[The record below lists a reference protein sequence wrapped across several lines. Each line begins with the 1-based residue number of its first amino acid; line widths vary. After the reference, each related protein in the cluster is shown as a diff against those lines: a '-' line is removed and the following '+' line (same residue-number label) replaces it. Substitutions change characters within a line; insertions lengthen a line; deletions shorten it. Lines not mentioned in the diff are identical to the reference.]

1 MLLPPPALRL
11 PLTVMLVTVM
21 ACARAAVP
29 SAAPPAESFFANP
42 VLGAPVLSPN
52 ARYVALRI
60 GEPGKRYRLGV
71 VDVATNTMSNLS
83 LGNVD
88 VAQFQWVNNHRIV
101 FNTTDLHS
109 AAGDIE
115 YNPGMYAIDRDG
127 ANFVQLVDR
136 AGEGGRVQTGSMI
149 KSSRLLPWNTFLLP
163 QVGRQDSDAI
173 YVASRH
179 YDHNGEMTGA
189 KLLHLNTRTQRAISL
204 LGPPNSHQFMLD
216 HDGEP
221 RLALTLERD
230 QQAIHHRDHA
240 SGQWRQLAS
249 FSAYK
254 GQAGS
259 FAPLAFGPDGTLF
272 VEATGGKDKAS
283 VHTYDLATGKVNPE
297 PIVETEGY
305 DFTGGLVISGGK
317 LLGMEV
323 ITDAAGM
330 VWIDPKMKAIQK
342 EIDSRLGATTNLV
355 SLAARPELPVVLVTA
370 YSDVQPDAY
379 LLYNTET
386 KAFTRLGSAY
396 PDIKPEQMGRQE
408 PVRYKARDGLEIP
421 ALLTLPPGGKRGK
434 LPLLVMVHGGPY
446 MRAAIWGWDPQ
457 TQFLATRGYA
467 VLEPDFRGST
477 GYGNAHFRA
486 GWKQWGLGMQ
496 NDIADGVKWAVAQG
510 IADPGR
516 VCIAGASYG
525 GYAALMGLV
534 NDPGMYKCA
543 ISWAA
548 VTDIGLLF
556 TGDWGYM
563 ADLSARYRT
572 YGMPEVV
579 GDPVADAVQF
589 KATSPLQQ
597 AARIS
602 HPLLLAHGK
611 ADRRV
616 PFYHGEKFRDAV
628 KKTNPNVEWIKY
640 EAEGHGWRLPEN
652 RVDFWTRVEKFL
664 GRHIGQP

>member
-1 MLLPPPALRL
+1 MLLCAPALRL
-11 PLTVMLVTVM
+11 PLTVLLVSVM
-21 ACARAAVP
+21 ACTRAATP
-29 SAAPPAESFFANP
+29 SASPPIESFFANP
-42 VLGAPVLSPN
+42 VVAAPVLSPN
-52 ARYVALRI
+52 ARYVALRV
-60 GEPGKRYRLGV
+60 GAPGKRDQLGV
-71 VDVATNTMSNLS
+71 IDVATNTMRTVGF
-83 LGNVD
+83 GNGD
-88 VAQFQWVNNHRIV
+88 VRRIQWVNNDRLV
-101 FNTTDLHS
+101 FDTTDRKT
-109 AAGDIE
+109 AEGDLE
-115 YNPGMYAIDRDG
+115 YAPGLYAIDRDG
-127 ANFVQLVDR
+127 KNFLPLVDR

-149 KSSRLLPWNTFLLP
+149 KSSRQLPWHTFLLP
-163 QVGRQDSDAI
+163 QVGRQDSDEI

-179 YDHNGEMTGA
+179 YDQHGEVTNV
-189 KLLHLNTRTQRAISL
+189 KLVHLNTRSL
-204 LGPPNSHQFMLD
+204 KAVNLVGPPNSHQFLLD

-230 QQAIHHRDHA
+230 QQAIHHRDRA

-249 FSAYK
+249 FNAYK

-272 VEATGGKDKAS
+272 VETTGGKDKAS
-283 VHTYDLATGKVNPE
+283 VHTYDLATGKMSPE

-305 DFTGGLVISGGK
+305 DFTGDLVISGGK
-317 LLGMEV
+317 LLGLEV

-330 VWIDPKMKAIQK
+330 VWMDPKMKAIQK
-342 EIDSRLGATTNLV
+342 DIDSQLSATVNLV

-370 YSDVQPDAY
+370 YSDVQPVAY

-396 PDIKPEQMGRQE
+396 PAIKPEQMGRQE
-408 PVRYKARDGLEIP
+408 PIRYKARDGLDIP
-421 ALLTLPPGGKRGK
+421 ALLTLPPGGKRSK
-434 LPLLVMVHGGPY
+434 LPLVVLVHGGPHE
-446 MRAAIWGWDPQ
+446 RAAVWGWGPD

-486 GWKQWGLGMQ
+486 GWKQWGLAMQ
-496 NDIADGVKWAVAQG
+496 DDIADGVKWALAQG

-548 VTDIGLLF
+548 VTDIDLLF
-556 TGDWGYM
+556 NGNWGFM
-563 ADLSARYRT
+563 SDVPARYRR
-572 YGMPEVV
+572 YGMPELV
-579 GDPVADAVQF
+579 GDPARDAVQF
-589 KATSPLQQ
+589 RATSPLQQ
-597 AARIS
+597 AARIDK
-602 HPLLLAHGK
+602 PLLLAYGS

-616 PFYHGEKFRDAV
+616 PLYHGEKFRDAV
-628 KKTNPNVEWIKY
+628 KKTNTNVEWIRY
-640 EAEGHGWRLPEN
+640 EAEGHGWALPEN
-652 RVDFWTRVEKFL
+652 RIDFWTRVEKFL
-664 GRHIGQP
+664 VRHIGQP